1 MNHREL
7 AQALAALTPD
17 EVSALVTAAEN
28 LRNADSVLGSLSPKK
43 GRKKRGPNKP
53 KAVAAPAPAP
63 AAPAKRRGRP
73 PAAAAKAPAKSPAFS
88 SALDKLKAVKEGGVK
103 IRRPSNSTDEGG
115 DE

>member
-17 EVSALVTAAEN
+17 EVSALVTAADN

-53 KAVAAPAPAP
+53 KAVAAPAPTP

-73 PAAAAKAPAKSPAFS
+73 PVAKSPAFS

>member
-7 AQALAALTPD
+7 AQALAALATD
-17 EVSALVTAAEN
+17 EVTSLVAAADN

-43 GRKKRGPNKP
+43 GRKKRGPNKL
-53 KAVAAPAPAP
+53 KAVVAPAPAAP

-73 PAAAAKAPAKSPAFS
+73 PLPKSPVFS

>member
-7 AQALAALTPD
+7 AQALAALATD
-17 EVSALVTAAEN
+17 EVTSLVAAADN

-53 KAVAAPAPAP
+53 KPAPVAAPAAAP

-73 PAAAAKAPAKSPAFS
+73 PLPKSPGFA

-103 IRRPSNSTDEGG
+103 IRRPSDSADES